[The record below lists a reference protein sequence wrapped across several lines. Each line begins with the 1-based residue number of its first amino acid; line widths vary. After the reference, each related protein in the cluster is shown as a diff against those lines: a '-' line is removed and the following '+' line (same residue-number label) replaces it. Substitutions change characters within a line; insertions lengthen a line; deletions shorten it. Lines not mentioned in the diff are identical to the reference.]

1 MKMKLLAQL
10 SKLNLM
16 LLSIMAL
23 SLFGFTLPNVV
34 SNIEKDKEDQS
45 NESDKKGESMP
56 IYGNWKTYS
65 IKDGLPSDKIYC
77 VRVDEDRVWVGTN
90 QGLALLEDGKWKVYT
105 QEDGLAHRGVLS
117 IDVSPV
123 TGDVWIA
130 TMSGLNRL
138 SGGKFTTYTQFNS
151 GLANDVIYAVICDN
165 KDVWVATGGGAGVLD
180 TYTGKWEIYTD
191 QNAPMHEPW
200 TYNVCAGGGKIFIAA
215 WGGGVI
221 ELDKSTKQ
229 FRDYTD
235 PDGEMEIDLFPDDG
249 IVHDITTAVSYDND
263 VLWAATYFGLSRYD
277 GNHWKG
283 YFDHDSGLASNFINF
298 VIADGPVAWLCTDD
312 GLSSFN
318 GETWVTYKNLGNDKS
333 GSVIIDGNTEHER
346 TLKATTSIS
355 HNFTIGMDFKDKEIW
370 VATSKGLSRGEIIGQ
385 TNTKMSKL

>member
-16 LLSIMAL
+16 LLSIIAI
-23 SLFGFTLPNVV
+23 SIFGFKLPNVV
-34 SNIEKDKEDQS
+34 SDIEKDKEDQS
-45 NESDKKGESMP
+45 IESDKKTESMP
-56 IYGNWKTYS
+56 IYGNWKTYTK
-65 IKDGLPSDKIYC
+65 KDGLPSDKIYC

-90 QGLALLEDGKWKVYT
+90 QGLALLENGKWKIYT

-130 TMSGLNRL
+130 TMSGLNHL

-151 GLANDVIYAVICDN
+151 GLANDVIYGVICDD

-221 ELDKSTKQ
+221 ELDKTTKQ

-333 GSVIIDGNTEHER
+333 GSVIIDGNTEHES

-355 HNFTIGMDFKDKEIW
+355 HNFTIGMDFKDNEIW

>member
-1 MKMKLLAQL
+1 MKMKLPEQL
-10 SKLNLM
+10 SKISLM
-16 LLSIMAL
+16 LLTVIGL
-23 SLFGFTLPNVV
+23 SLFSFNLPYVDSEV
-34 SNIEKDKEDQS
+34 EKDVKEQNIEL
-45 NESDKKGESMP
+45 DKKSESMP
-56 IYGNWKTYS
+56 IYGNWKTYTK
-65 IKDGLPSDKIYC
+65 KDGLPSDKIFC
-77 VRVDEDRVWVGTN
+77 VKVDEDRVWVGTN
-90 QGLALLEDGKWKVYT
+90 QGLALLEDGKWTVYT
-105 QEDGLAHRGVLS
+105 EEDGLAHRGVLS

-123 TGDVWIA
+123 TGDLWVA
-130 TMSGLNRL
+130 TMSGLNRF
-138 SGGKFTTYTQFNS
+138 SGGKFDTYTQFNS
-151 GLANDVIYAVICDN
+151 GLANDVIYSVICDD

-221 ELDKSTKQ
+221 ELDKTTKQ

-249 IVHDITTAVSYDND
+249 VVHDITTAVSYDD
-263 VLWAATYFGLSRYD
+263 EILWVATYFGLSRYD

-298 VIADGPVAWLCTDD
+298 VKADGPVAWLCTDD
-312 GLSSFN
+312 GLSSFD

-333 GSVIIDGNTEHER
+333 GNVIIDGNSENER
-346 TLKATTSIS
+346 ILKATTSLC
-355 HNFTIGMDFKDKEIW
+355 HNFTIGMDFKDNKIW
-370 VATSKGLSRGEIIGQ
+370 VATSKGLSRGEVIGQ
-385 TNTKMSKL
+385 TNIKMSKL